1 MKNLLNLCLVLTAL
15 IAVNLGCT
23 DDRNG
28 NSGTGN
34 QGASGKA
41 NAKEAKLDSY
51 TIKGIK
57 FAYYKI
63 PSGLGREDL
72 IKTAQK
78 IHDAEPDT
86 QLILVDDDSKVKEYI
101 AYVKAISGQG
111 DIDKAQLPQE
121 WADKHIVANVQKYTS
136 GRFVL
141 CESNG
146 SVEIADLK

>member
-1 MKNLLNLCLVLTAL
+1 MKNLFNLSLVVVAI
-15 IAVNLGCT
+15 IAVNIGCA
-23 DDRNG
+23 DDGKG
-28 NSGTGN
+28 NSGTSN
-34 QGASGKA
+34 QGIGGKVA
-41 NAKEAKLDSY
+41 VKETKLDSY

-63 PSGLGREDL
+63 PAGLNREEL
-72 IKTAQK
+72 IKLAQK
-78 IHDAEPDT
+78 IHDSEPDT

-111 DIDKAQLPQE
+111 DIDKVELPQE

-136 GRFVL
+136 GKFVL

-146 SVEIADLK
+146 SVEITDLK